1 MTSAAIRRP
10 WNEIDCF
17 LVQIALYYEP
27 NSHRFKLGK
36 IMKSITLHG
45 IDKVLDERIQ
55 KKAAE
60 LGLSMNK
67 TIKQLLSQSLGIS
80 RKTAET
86 DRSEFLDLFGTW
98 SEAEVKEFEEKT
110 GDFEKIHPADWET

>member
-1 MTSAAIRRP
+1 M
-10 WNEIDCF
+10 
-17 LVQIALYYEP
+17 
-27 NSHRFKLGK
+27 
-36 IMKSITLHG
+36 MKSITLHG

-98 SEAEVKEFEEKT
+98 SESDVKEFEEKT
-110 GDFEKIHPADWET
+110 RDFDKIHPADWET